1 MASLRGGRSLALV
14 ALLGAAAA
22 AARDSPSDV
31 RRAGRVGVRS
41 ACEGARSALPAVL
54 SYELAAGAF
63 PGSGHAD
70 VAVHVP
76 PGFDAARRPGL
87 VLYLHGWNGCVQ
99 SALADQDVPC
109 TDGGAPRPAARLA
122 AQLDAARVNA
132 VLVAV
137 ELRVDRP
144 SGEPGRLAMPG
155 DAHELLRE
163 LFTERMAEPLGCA
176 VEVDAFDPIVL
187 IAHSGGYQAA
197 ASALKFGDLPHVREV
212 VLLDSLYGAENV
224 FADWLSHRPDRA
236 RLVDLYT
243 AAGGTLARSRA
254 MAGRTLADPELRD
267 RVYDDDTDAP
277 LDPAALVHP
286 IVFKRVPL
294 AHAELP
300 RAYVRPLLE
309 AAGFAPL
316 DSF

>member
-1 MASLRGGRSLALV
+1 MASRRGARSLALV
-14 ALLGAAAA
+14 ALLTAA
-22 AARDSPSDV
+22 AARDAPSDG
-31 RRAGRVGVRS
+31 RRAGYDRVRS
-41 ACEGARSALPAVL
+41 ACEGARMPLPAVL
-54 SYELAAGAF
+54 SYELPTGAF

-99 SALADQDVPC
+99 SALADEDVPC
-109 TDGGAPRPAARLA
+109 TDGGDPRTAARLA

-132 VLVAV
+132 VLVAI

-144 SGEPGRLAMPG
+144 SGEPGQLAMPG
-155 DAHELLRE
+155 DARALLRE
-163 LFTERMAEPLGCA
+163 LFSERMADPLGCP
-176 VEVDAFDPIVL
+176 VEVDAFDPIVVV
-187 IAHSGGYQAA
+187 AHSGGYQAA
-197 ASALKFGDLPHVREV
+197 ASTLEFGDLPHVREV
-212 VLLDSLYGAENV
+212 VLLDSLYGAQDV
-224 FADWLSHRPDRA
+224 FGDWLAHRAEWA
-236 RLVDLYT
+236 RFVDLYT
-243 AAGGTLARSRA
+243 ASGGTLARSRA
-254 MAGRTLADPELRD
+254 MARRTLADAELRD
-267 RVYDDDTDAP
+267 RVYDDDTDAAP
-277 LDPAALVHP
+277 DPAALAHP

-316 DSF
+316 APP